1 MNNFVIY
8 SKEGC
13 PYCDKIRQV
22 LKLTHQNY
30 VTYELGV
37 DFQKE
42 EFYNEF
48 GEGSTL
54 PQIICNG
61 EILGGCNETIQ
72 WLRKQKV
79 IQ

>member
-13 PYCDKIRQV
+13 SYCDKIRQV
-22 LKLTHQNY
+22 LKLTNQNY
-30 VTYELGV
+30 RTYELGV

-61 EILGGCNETIQ
+61 KILGGCNETIQ
-72 WLRKQKV
+72 WLREQKV